1 MDKNLIKATDLH
13 EHINL
18 SYKTLS
24 ENIIGID
31 LNRSLI
37 NGSKIISKIIR
48 NTNLQLT
55 EWSGTIAESVKYEVC
70 DFSYAEFKSVWFKNC
85 IISSCNFKDSIISDC
100 TFNECIFINCNFEGA
115 FFQENT
121 FNNCSFNE
129 LNFIDSSANL
139 NVFDNCNFAKV
150 GICGSFYYSV
160 FKNCNIDH
168 CEVDE
173 YLLGYILGFFA
184 SKTNDVTFL
193 RRNQPLYDDVGKIV
207 NNVIQQYEERLKFV
221 NIAILKL
228 NLNEINNI
236 DKLLLSCI
244 HAFVY
249 CFNNDIA
256 VNLDDIKF
264 INYVIEMYYNDHT
277 ISPCMIFEASS
288 IVQKALN
295 NVDINSNKKQFK
307 QLFSSLFYCQ
317 QDYLMNL
324 KENSIINKTSEY
336 VLFLKYKEEPKVGLL
351 NIIKSLST
359 EHFIE
364 PKIIKTQKGSF
375 LQWLSCDGN
384 AALLV
389 TILFGFLNISV
400 PIVYDVIKERKK
412 EKKSKEKTS
421 KDNVKNIII
430 SKEDKSNNISIN
442 FESVNN
448 SFSNCNSVIN
458 TINIF
463 NLNVSN
469 DFLGYNNE
477 NIKEITFTE
486 QK

>member
-1 MDKNLIKATDLH
+1 MGK
-13 EHINL
+13 L
-18 SYKTLS
+18 S
-24 ENIIGID
+24 
-31 LNRSLI
+31 
-37 NGSKIISKIIR
+37 
-48 NTNLQLT
+48 
-55 EWSGTIAESVKYEVC
+55 
-70 DFSYAEFKSVWFKNC
+70 
-85 IISSCNFKDSIISDC
+85 
-100 TFNECIFINCNFEGA
+100 
-115 FFQENT
+115 
-121 FNNCSFNE
+121 CSFNE

-139 NVFDNCNFAKV
+139 NVFDNCDFAKV

-160 FKNCNIDH
+160 FKNCNIKH

-193 RRNQPLYDDVGKIV
+193 RRNQPIYDDVGEIV
-207 NNVIQQYEERLKFV
+207 NNVIHQYEERLKFV

-364 PKIIKTQKGSF
+364 PKIIKTQKTAIATIQVGSTSLF
-375 LQWLSCDGN
+375 FSAILP
-384 AALLV
+384 LL
-389 TILFGFLNISV
+389 
-400 PIVYDVIKERKK
+400 Y
-412 EKKSKEKTS
+412 KS
-421 KDNVKNIII
+421 
-430 SKEDKSNNISIN
+430 
-442 FESVNN
+442 
-448 SFSNCNSVIN
+448 
-458 TINIF
+458 
-463 NLNVSN
+463 
-469 DFLGYNNE
+469 
-477 NIKEITFTE
+477 
-486 QK
+486 

>member
-1 MDKNLIKATDLH
+1 MDKNLIRITDLH
-13 EHINL
+13 EHMNL
-18 SYKTLS
+18 SYKTLT
-24 ENIIGID
+24 ENIVGID

-37 NGSKIISKIIR
+37 NGSKINNIIIR

-55 EWSGTIAESVKYEVC
+55 EWSGTIAESVEYEGC

-85 IISSCNFKDSIISDC
+85 MISNCNFKDSIISDC
-100 TFNECIFINCNFEGA
+100 TFNECVFINCNFEGA

-121 FNNCSFNE
+121 FNKCCFNK
-129 LNFIDSSANL
+129 LTFIESSANL
-139 NVFDNCNFAKV
+139 NVFDNCNFTKV

-160 FKNCNIDH
+160 FKNCNINY

-173 YLLGYILGFFA
+173 YLLGYILGFF
-184 SKTNDVTFL
+184 SSETNDVVFL
-193 RRNQPLYDDVGKIV
+193 RRNQPLNDDVDEIV

-236 DKLLLSCI
+236 DKLLLACI
-244 HAFVY
+244 QAFVY

-264 INYVIEMYYNDHT
+264 INYVIEMYYNEHI

-288 IVQKALN
+288 LVQNALN
-295 NVDINSNKKQFK
+295 NADNYSNKKQLK
-307 QLFSSLFYCQ
+307 QLFSSLFFCQ

-324 KENSIINKTSEY
+324 KDIATINKTSEY
-336 VLFLKYKEEPKVGLL
+336 VLFIRYEEEPEVSLL
-351 NIIKSLST
+351 NIIKTLSNKY
-359 EHFIE
+359 FIE
-364 PKIIKTQKGSF
+364 PKTLKTQKGSF

-384 AALLV
+384 ASLLV
-389 TILFGFLNISV
+389 SILFGFLNIGV

-412 EKKSKEKTS
+412 EKKHKEKTNRDNIENIVVS
-421 KDNVKNIII
+421 KK
-430 SKEDKSNNISIN
+430 DKSNNITIN
-442 FESVNN
+442 LNSVND

-458 TINIF
+458 AINIL
-463 NLNVSN
+463 NLKVSN
-469 DFLGYNNE
+469 DFMGYNNE

-486 QK
+486 Q

>member
-1 MDKNLIKATDLH
+1 MDKNLIRITDLH
-13 EHINL
+13 EHMNL

-24 ENIIGID
+24 ENIVGID

-37 NGSKIISKIIR
+37 NGSKINNIIIR

-55 EWSGTIAESVKYEVC
+55 EWSGTIAESVEYEGC

-85 IISSCNFKDSIISDC
+85 MISNCNFKDSIISDC
-100 TFNECIFINCNFEGA
+100 TFNECVFINCNFEGA

-121 FNNCSFNE
+121 FNKCSFNK
-129 LNFIDSSANL
+129 LTFIESSANL
-139 NVFDNCNFAKV
+139 NVFDNCNFTKV

-160 FKNCNIDH
+160 FKNCNIDY

-173 YLLGYILGFFA
+173 YLLGYILGFF
-184 SKTNDVTFL
+184 SSETNDVVFL
-193 RRNQPLYDDVGKIV
+193 RRNQPLNDDIDEIV

-236 DKLLLSCI
+236 DKLMLACI
-244 HAFVY
+244 QAFVY

-264 INYVIEMYYNDHT
+264 INYVIEMYYNEHT

-288 IVQKALN
+288 LVQNALN
-295 NVDINSNKKQFK
+295 NADFYSNKKQLK
-307 QLFSSLFYCQ
+307 QLFSSLFFCQ

-324 KENSIINKTSEY
+324 KDIATINKTSEY
-336 VLFLKYKEEPKVGLL
+336 VLFIRYEEEPEVSLL
-351 NIIKSLST
+351 NIIKTLSNK
-359 EHFIE
+359 HFIE
-364 PKIIKTQKGSF
+364 PKILKTQKGSF

-384 AALLV
+384 ASLLV
-389 TILFGFLNISV
+389 SILFGFLNIGV

-412 EKKSKEKTS
+412 EKKHKEKTNR
-421 KDNVKNIII
+421 DNIENIVV
-430 SKEDKSNNISIN
+430 SKEDKSNNITIN
-442 FESVNN
+442 LSSVND
-448 SFSNCNSVIN
+448 SFLNCNSVIN
-458 TINIF
+458 AINIF
-463 NLNVSN
+463 NLKVSN
-469 DFLGYNNE
+469 DFMGYNNE

-486 QK
+486 Q